1 MALSRRRAQNKR
13 IEPQF
18 SLPTFGVQQKL
29 GVAFTVLVLGL
40 IITLLYIVESRYRTS
55 IVAQVEKR
63 GATIAEQLAAVSRNA
78 LMTYDWIALIQ
89 DVNNVSR
96 DPDVLYALILQR
108 DGEPVAESKDP
119 SFLGNPLLPEHVSQK
134 AIETLETLVQ
144 YIPKGVNV
152 PSDYYDV
159 AVPILTAKGQ
169 KWGTARVAL
178 SLQEM
183 HAEIRKT
190 RLWIVLV
197 GGIGGALSLVAVAWL
212 AGRIA
217 SPIQDLTEGTQAVA
231 RGMKSQSWPVTLTI

>member
-63 GATIAEQLAAVSRNA
+63 GATIADQLAAVSRNA

-152 PSDYYDV
+152 PSV
-159 AVPILTAKGQ
+159 ITTTWQSPFSRPRGKNG
-169 KWGTARVAL
+169 
-178 SLQEM
+178 
-183 HAEIRKT
+183 T
-190 RLWIVLV
+190 RLASHSRCKKCTRKSAKPVF
-197 GGIGGALSLVAVAWL
+197 GSFWL
-212 AGRIA
+212 AVLAVLLAWWRWHG
-217 SPIQDLTEGTQAVA
+217 SPGVLHPRFKI
-231 RGMKSQSWPVTLTI
+231 